1 MRILLTGA
9 SGFVGGH
16 TARALRADGHE
27 LRLLTRASSDLSR
40 LHNLPHEHVIVDLAA
55 DLAGDH
61 SGLDAACEGIDVVG
75 HVAARLRGRDEA
87 AFMRTNSL
95 ATAALGQAARRAGVK
110 SFVYLSS
117 VAALGPAPGDEPE
130 PPDTPI
136 HPISFYGRSKAGG
149 ERALAELADD
159 MAIAMIRPPMV
170 YGPAD
175 RGLLMFFQMAM
186 RGITLRLTGAP
197 GGGNRVSAIY
207 GPDLAEALTTIVAH
221 PPERIA
227 IWHINDGGPGY
238 TWTELLAALERA
250 SGRRLRAIPLP
261 GPAWVG
267 LALAAE
273 GWSLLTSSDPLL
285 DRSRV
290 AEMRQR
296 AWLADGAQLQADT
309 GWRPRTQL
317 EAGMAETMNWYQL
330 AGWL

>member
-1 MRILLTGA
+1 MRVLLTGA

-16 TARALRADGHE
+16 TARALHADGHE

-40 LHNLPHEHVIVDLAA
+40 LHYLPHEHVIVDLAS

-61 SGLDAACEGIDVVG
+61 SGLDAACEGMDVVV

-110 SFVYLSS
+110 SFVHLSS
-117 VAALGPAPGDEPE
+117 VAALGPAPGEEPE

-136 HPISFYGRSKAGG
+136 HPISLYGRSKAGG
-149 ERALAELADD
+149 ELALAELADD
-159 MAIAMIRPPMV
+159 MSIAMIRPPLV

-186 RGITLRLTGAP
+186 RGVTLRLRGAP
-197 GGGNRVSAIY
+197 GGGNRVSAVY
-207 GPDLAEALTTIVAH
+207 GPDLAEALATIVAH
-221 PPERIA
+221 PPERMT

-238 TWTELLAALERA
+238 TWQQLLAALERA
-250 SGRRLRAIPLP
+250 AGRRLRTIPLP

-267 LALAAE
+267 LALASE
-273 GWSLLTSSDPLL
+273 GWSLLTRSDPLL

-296 AWLADGAQLQADT
+296 AWLLDSAQLQADT

-317 EAGMAETMNWYQL
+317 EAGMAETMDWYRQ